1 MRRSRLAFLP
11 FVFPLL
17 AFAEFLTFVSVAHA
31 IGFGWAILLAAVCSL
46 AGLALL
52 RREGIRGWRAFQ
64 EAARAGRPPG
74 AEVSNSLIGL
84 FGALLLALPGFVTG
98 VAGLLL
104 LVPPGRTLARRG
116 AERLAE
122 RRLGGAATSDLF
134 GPRKVRVH
142 QSDPVTVVVVDEEPA
157 APRPPAGA
165 IEGEIVR

>member
-1 MRRSRLAFLP
+1 MRRSRLAILP

-17 AFAEFLTFVSVAHA
+17 AFAEFLVFVSVAHA
-31 IGFGWAILLAAVCSL
+31 VGFGWALLALAASSV

-142 QSDPVTVVVVDEEPA
+142 QADPVTVVVDETPQS
-157 APRPPAGA
+157 RPPAGA